1 MLWNLKLEKSFG
13 FVKKYKKL
21 ESIYLT
27 MFSKNTN
34 GDVMSGP
41 IQSLADPM
49 STFNT
54 SARFFQEERSRRDAE
69 RRTRVNK
76 EYEKALSSSSS
87 ESESE
92 CKCKCKCKAEKLTPQ
107 QIAYRRDLDRRLA
120 KWEEGSRA
128 RWEAFD
134 RKRKEESCTI
144 L

>member
-1 MLWNLKLEKSFG
+1 
-13 FVKKYKKL
+13 
-21 ESIYLT
+21 

-41 IQSLADPM
+41 IQSLTDPM

-107 QIAYRRDLDRRLA
+107 QIAYRRDLDRRLE
-120 KWEEGSRA
+120 K
-128 RWEAFD
+128 FD
-134 RKRKEESCTI
+134 RERLKRQEEFFRKHNEEAICTI